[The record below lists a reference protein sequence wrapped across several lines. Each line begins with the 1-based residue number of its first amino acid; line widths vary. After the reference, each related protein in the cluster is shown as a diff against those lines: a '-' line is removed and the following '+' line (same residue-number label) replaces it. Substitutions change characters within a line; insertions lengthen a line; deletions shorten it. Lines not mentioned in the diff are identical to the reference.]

1 MATKPDR
8 RHARFLS
15 VLSRQRLASIACL
28 LCFSAIGCLSRV
40 NTHSIAVANATA
52 PVLKDAAEA
61 YKDAEALHDLRVN
74 YDAVAQFDA
83 KTPVYNPR
91 NIEPLL
97 TGEDIQARLTVL
109 AAFQSYAKSLV
120 RVTSG
125 TDSPE
130 LDAAAKSVGNNLSE
144 VGNSLAPSIQRAL
157 GTSSPDSSAAS
168 PAISATAEKGIST
181 AANALAQFLVSRKI
195 KKELPQIIKTMDPQ
209 IAALC
214 DLLEKDLDTLRDVE
228 SLDYNFILDQQTLFL
243 RTAQLD
249 PEQRREQI
257 MKLPAIVRQRRDT
270 DQKIARLKASIAH
283 LAIVHHALAVEA
295 QGQNPESLQEKMAD
309 LEQAGESLGKFYS
322 SL

>member
-1 MATKPDR
+1 
-8 RHARFLS
+8 
-15 VLSRQRLASIACL
+15 
-28 LCFSAIGCLSRV
+28 
-40 NTHSIAVANATA
+40 
-52 PVLKDAAEA
+52 
-61 YKDAEALHDLRVN
+61 
-74 YDAVAQFDA
+74 
-83 KTPVYNPR
+83 
-91 NIEPLL
+91 
-97 TGEDIQARLTVL
+97 
-109 AAFQSYAKSLV
+109 
-120 RVTSG
+120 
-125 TDSPE
+125 
-130 LDAAAKSVGNNLSE
+130 
-144 VGNSLAPSIQRAL
+144 
-157 GTSSPDSSAAS
+157 
-168 PAISATAEKGIST
+168 
-181 AANALAQFLVSRKI
+181 
-195 KKELPQIIKTMDPQ
+195 MDPQ